1 MAYFSLNEGFQGL
14 GSFGCGEKCRCGPCA
29 QRQAGRDS
37 LDEPWDPAGP
47 PAPRANNR
55 AAIGE
60 PPQGPP
66 LVLQPTR
73 LFQDD
78 PTPPLVRRMRGVMS
92 GGLTPPT
99 LRPPFQPTRPPRPAA
114 GPGHGPLPYREA
126 IEQMERRAFEDY
138 SRACSGVNVLQWL

>member
-1 MAYFSLNEGFQGL
+1 MAYFSLNEGFQRL

-99 LRPPFQPTRPPRPAA
+99 LRPPFQPAPPPRPPDLFRLSPEFQR
-114 GPGHGPLPYREA
+114 GL
-126 IEQMERRAFEDY
+126 IEKWERERRNREQIG
-138 SRACSGVNVLQWL
+138 RASC